1 MQLQKNASSWDHN
14 QEGTGYN
21 NFMIKLQRLTN
32 NINDINDTEYPY
44 VVNIE
49 DKLTQERVK
58 ISNDVSQKILSSTT
72 TRKKF
77 MYTGRLQWN
86 P

>member
-1 MQLQKNASSWDHN
+1 
-14 QEGTGYN
+14 
-21 NFMIKLQRLTN
+21 MIKLQRLTN

-72 TRKKF
+72 T
-77 MYTGRLQWN
+77 
-86 P
+86 

>member
-1 MQLQKNASSWDHN
+1 
-14 QEGTGYN
+14 
-21 NFMIKLQRLTN
+21 MIKLQRLTN

-44 VVNIE
+44 VVNTE